1 MKSKKQARIWARL
14 CALALIAVMLLT
26 SAYAGG
32 VIPPTEAEAAS
43 AAAEGKNTALAAET
57 VDSESPEESLGEP
70 AHRKYIKDNGDGT
83 YQLSLDVTGKT
94 MTQTETEQRPVDVI
108 LVVDKSASMDN
119 KIEEGRQ
126 QPTRLAVIQDLVKNM
141 TTELLPAGTQNRMS
155 IVTFSGSEQG
165 NKNDSYVQTDRH
177 YKDADPGKWTS
188 SKDDI
193 NTTID
198 GINPLGG
205 TNWEAGLYEANKL
218 ISSRHE
224 DALTFVVFLS
234 DGDPTFRY
242 TNSDWSGGT
251 WLNPISGAGYTQGTG
266 NSDPNRNNYNHALI
280 EAEKIPNDVKFFSVS
295 IGGDADKMQNFA
307 NDLKQKGKDA
317 TYYDGKDATSLE
329 NAFDNI
335 IETITTSGYTNVTI
349 TDTLSE
355 YAEFVH
361 VDANGTGIAVT
372 RTNKNGTIEPVP
384 NSDYELTV
392 NPDTKQV
399 SIRWLKMLEDDVTYT
414 ISFTVKPSQ
423 KASDEYIQN
432 GGAYLNGIVGETG
445 TGDTEGKPGFYS
457 NAIATLTYN
466 GDGNDQTI
474 DYSKP
479 VIPIQT
485 TTIPVEK
492 IWDDRGNTAHRSDS
506 ITAKLYYKES
516 ESPYGSVNL
525 NEANGWKNEFT
536 NIPVGSED
544 KFIVKEN
551 MTDDQSSY
559 YESTITGDGKTRFTI
574 TNTLKV
580 TSFTIQKVDENTK
593 DPLEG
598 ARFELREAVVDGDT
612 WSDQE
617 HGKTYYPDGNKDF
630 LTEEDGKATFN
641 DIPFGNYLLYETK
654 APAGY
659 KLPKDPVRVT
669 VKAGMVTLMNVSGDK
684 IGEVV
689 LPTEGESTSQP
700 DVTIPNKEND
710 KLPVAGGAGTLWF
723 TGGGLALAGA
733 AALLYFKQR
742 RKKGEE

>member
-32 VIPPTEAEAAS
+32 VIPPAEAEAAS
-43 AAAEGKNTALAAET
+43 AAEGKNTALAAET
-57 VDSESPEESLGEP
+57 VDSESPEDSLGEP

-94 MTQTETEQRPVDVI
+94 MTQTETEQKPVDVI
-108 LVVDKSASMDN
+108 LVVDKSASMNEPIGAGQD
-119 KIEEGRQ
+119 Q
-126 QPTRLAVIQDLVKNM
+126 STTRLAVIQNLVKNM
-141 TTELLPAGTQNRMS
+141 ATELLPAGTQNRMS
-155 IVTFSGSEQG
+155 IVTFSGSKTG
-165 NKNDSYVQTDRH
+165 SKDDDHVQTDRH

-205 TNWEAGLYEANKL
+205 TNWEAGLYEANQL
-218 ISSRHE
+218 ISSRRE

-242 TNSDWSGGT
+242 TNSDWSGGP
-251 WLNPISGAGYTQGTG
+251 WWSPISGAGYTQGTG
-266 NSDPNRNNYNHALI
+266 NSDPNSNNYHHALI
-280 EAEKIPNDVKFFSVS
+280 EAQKIPNDVKFFSVS

-355 YAEFVH
+355 YAEFVG
-361 VDANGTGIAVT
+361 VDANGTGITVT
-372 RTNKNGTIEPVP
+372 RTNKDGTIEAVP
-384 NSDYELTV
+384 NRDYELTV

-399 SIRWLKMLEDDVTYT
+399 SIRWLKMLEDSVTYT

-423 KASDEYIQN
+423 KAIDAYIQN
-432 GGAYLNGIVGETG
+432 GGAYPDGIVGEAG
-445 TGDTEGKPGFYS
+445 TGDTDGQLGFYS
-457 NAIATLTYN
+457 NATATLTYN
-466 GDGNDQTI
+466 GDGKDQKI

-479 VIPIQT
+479 VIQIQT
-485 TTIPVEK
+485 TTISVEK

-506 ITAKLYYKES
+506 IAAELYYKDS
-516 ESPYGSVNL
+516 ESPYESVTL
-525 NEANGWKNEFT
+525 KEANGWKNKFT

-559 YESTITGDGKTRFTI
+559 YESTITGDGKTGFTI

-580 TSFTIQKVDENTK
+580 ASFTIQKVDENTK
-593 DPLEG
+593 SPLDG

-617 HGKTYYPDGNKDF
+617 NGKIYYPDGVEDF
-630 LTEEDGKATFN
+630 LTKEDGKATFN

-669 VKAGMVTLMNVSGDK
+669 VKAGMVTLMNVNGET
-684 IGEVV
+684 IGTVTP
-689 LPTEGESTSQP
+689 PTEGESTSQP

>member
-32 VIPPTEAEAAS
+32 VIPPAEAEAAS

-57 VDSESPEESLGEP
+57 MDSESPEDSLGEP
-70 AHRKYIKDNGDGT
+70 VHRKYIKDKGDGT

-94 MTQTETEQRPVDVI
+94 MTQTETEQKPVDVI
-108 LVVDKSASMDN
+108 LVVDKSASMNEPIGAGQD
-119 KIEEGRQ
+119 Q
-126 QPTRLAVIQDLVKNM
+126 STTRLAVIQNLVKNM
-141 TTELLPAGTQNRMS
+141 ATELLPAGTQNRMS
-155 IVTFSGSEQG
+155 IVTFSGSKTG
-165 NKNDSYVQTDRH
+165 SKDDDHVQTDRH

-205 TNWEAGLYEANKL
+205 TNWEAGLYEANQL
-218 ISSRHE
+218 ISSRRE

-242 TNSDWSGGT
+242 TDSDWSGG
-251 WLNPISGAGYTQGTG
+251 WRYGGASGAGYTQGTG
-266 NSDPNRNNYNHALI
+266 NSDPNSNNYNHALI
-280 EAEKIPNDVKFFSVS
+280 EAQKIPNDVKFFSVS

-355 YAEFVH
+355 YAEFVG
-361 VDANGTGIAVT
+361 VDANGTGITVT
-372 RTNKNGTIEPVP
+372 RTNKNGMIEPVP

-392 NPDTKQV
+392 NPNTKQV
-399 SIRWLKMLEDDVTYT
+399 SIRWLKMLKDGVTYT
-414 ISFTVKPSQ
+414 ISFRVKPSQ

-432 GGAYLNGIVGETG
+432 GGAYPDGIVGETG
-445 TGDTEGKPGFYS
+445 TGDTEGKQGFYS
-457 NAIATLTYN
+457 NATATLRYN

-479 VIPIQT
+479 VIQIQT
-485 TTIPVEK
+485 ITIPVEK
-492 IWDDRGNTAHRSDS
+492 IWMDQGNTAHRSDS
-506 ITAKLYYKES
+506 ITAELYYKGS
-516 ESPYGSVNL
+516 EIPYGSVTL
-525 NEANGWKNEFT
+525 KEANGWKDQFAK
-536 NIPVGSED
+536 IPVGSED

-559 YESTITGDGKTRFTI
+559 YESTITGDGKTGFTI

-580 TSFTIQKVDENTK
+580 ASFTIKKVDKENPDK
-593 DPLEG
+593 PLEG
-598 ARFELREAVVDGDT
+598 ATFELVKADENWDPI
-612 WSDQE
+612 DQE
-617 HGKTYYPDGNKDF
+617 HPVAIEATG
-630 LTEEDGKATFN
+630 EDSKATFN

-669 VKAGMVTLMNVSGDK
+669 VEAGMVTLMNVSGET
-684 IGEVV
+684 IGTVTP
-689 LPTEGESTSQP
+689 PTEGESTSQP
-700 DVTIPNKEND
+700 DVTIPNKKND

-742 RKKGEE
+742 RKKGEA

>member
-1 MKSKKQARIWARL
+1 MRKSKQTGGPPRRILARL
-14 CALALIAVMLLT
+14 CALALIAAILLT
-26 SAYAGG
+26 GAYAGG
-32 VIPPTEAEAAS
+32 AVAPEGVEAAS

-57 VDSESPEESLGEP
+57 VDSESPEDSLGEP
-70 AHRKYIKDNGDGT
+70 VHRKYIKDNGDGT

-108 LVVDKSASMDN
+108 LVVDKSASMNEPIGAGQD
-119 KIEEGRQ
+119 Q
-126 QPTRLAVIQDLVKNM
+126 STTRLAVIQDLVKNM

-155 IVTFSGSEQG
+155 IVTFSGSKTG
-165 NKNDSYVQTDRH
+165 SKDDDHVQTDRH

-218 ISSRHE
+218 ISSRRE

-242 TNSDWSGGT
+242 TNSDWSGGPR
-251 WLNPISGAGYTQGTG
+251 WNPISGAGYTQGTG
-266 NSDPNRNNYNHALI
+266 NSDPNSNNYNHALI

-307 NDLKQKGKDA
+307 NDLKQEGKDA
-317 TYYDGKDATSLE
+317 TYYDGKDADSLE

-355 YAEFVH
+355 YAEFVG
-361 VDANGTGIAVT
+361 VDANGTGITVT
-372 RTNKNGTIEPVP
+372 RTNKNGTIETVP
-384 NSDYELTV
+384 NSDYELMV

-399 SIRWLKMLEDDVTYT
+399 SIRWLKMLEDSVTYT
-414 ISFTVKPSQ
+414 ISFTIKPSQ
-423 KASDEYIQN
+423 KASDAYIQN
-432 GGAYLNGIVGETG
+432 GGAYPGDIVGEAD
-445 TGDTEGKPGFYS
+445 TGDTAGEPGFYS
-457 NAIATLTYN
+457 NTTASLTYN
-466 GDGNDQTI
+466 GDGKDQKG
-474 DYSKP
+474 DYPKP
-479 VIPIQT
+479 VIQIRT

-506 ITAKLYYKES
+506 ITAELYYKES
-516 ESPYGSVNL
+516 ESPYGNVTL
-525 NEANGWKNEFT
+525 NEANNWKDKFAK
-536 NIPVGSED
+536 IPAGSEKD
-544 KFIVKEN
+544 FSVKEILN
-551 MTDDQSSY
+551 ANQAAY
-559 YESTITGDGKTRFTI
+559 YTSTVTGNGKDGFTI
-574 TNTLKV
+574 TNTLNV
-580 TSFTIQKVDENTK
+580 ASFTIQKVDEK
-593 DPLEG
+593 DPAKLLEG
-598 ARFELREAVVDGDT
+598 ATFDLVKADEN
-612 WSDQE
+612 WKPIDQE
-617 HGKTYYPDGNKDF
+617 NPVATKTTGV
-630 LTEEDGKATFN
+630 DGKATFN

-659 KLPKDPVRVT
+659 KLPKDPVQVT
-669 VKAGMVTLMNVSGDK
+669 VEAGMVTLMNVSGET
-684 IGEVV
+684 IGRVA

-742 RKKGEE
+742 RNKEEE

>member
-32 VIPPTEAEAAS
+32 VIPPAEAEAAS

-57 VDSESPEESLGEP
+57 MDSESPEDSLGEP
-70 AHRKYIKDNGDGT
+70 VHRKYIKDKGDGT

-94 MTQTETEQRPVDVI
+94 MTQTETEQKPVDVI
-108 LVVDKSASMDN
+108 LVVDKSASMNEPIGAGQD
-119 KIEEGRQ
+119 Q
-126 QPTRLAVIQDLVKNM
+126 STTRLAVIQDLVKNM

-155 IVTFSGSEQG
+155 IVTFSGSKTG
-165 NKNDSYVQTDRH
+165 SKDDDHVQTDRH

-205 TNWEAGLYEANKL
+205 TNWEAGLYEANQL
-218 ISSRHE
+218 ISSRRE

-242 TNSDWSGGT
+242 TDSNWSGG
-251 WLNPISGAGYTQGTG
+251 WFYGYASGAGYTQGTG
-266 NSDPNRNNYNHALI
+266 NSDPNSNNYNHALI

-307 NDLKQKGKDA
+307 NDLEQEGKDA
-317 TYYDGKDATSLE
+317 TYYDGKDAASLE
-329 NAFDNI
+329 NAFDSI

-361 VDANGTGIAVT
+361 VDANGTGITVT
-372 RTNKNGTIEPVP
+372 RTNKDGKIEPVP
-384 NSDYELTV
+384 ISDYELTV

-399 SIRWLKMLEDDVTYT
+399 SIRWLKMLEDGVTYT

-423 KASDEYIQN
+423 KAIDAYIQN
-432 GGAYLNGIVGETG
+432 GGAYPDDIVGEAG
-445 TGDTEGKPGFYS
+445 TGDTDGKPGFYS
-457 NAIATLTYN
+457 NATATLTYN

-479 VIPIQT
+479 VIQIQT

-492 IWDDRGNTAHRSDS
+492 IWDDQRNTAHRSDF
-506 ITAKLYYKES
+506 ITAELYYKES
-516 ESPYGSVNL
+516 KIPYGSVTL
-525 NEANGWKNEFT
+525 KEANGWQNKFT

-559 YESTITGDGKTRFTI
+559 YESTITSDGKTGFTI

-580 TSFTIQKVDENTK
+580 ASFTIKKVDKENPDK
-593 DPLEG
+593 PLEG
-598 ARFELREAVVDGDT
+598 ATFELVKADENWDPI
-612 WSDQE
+612 DQE
-617 HGKTYYPDGNKDF
+617 NPVAIEATG
-630 LTEEDGKATFN
+630 EDGKATFN

-669 VKAGMVTLMNVSGDK
+669 VKAGMVTLMNVSGET
-684 IGEVV
+684 IGTVTP
-689 LPTEGESTSQP
+689 PTEGESTSQP
-700 DVTIPNKEND
+700 YVTIPNKEND

-733 AALLYFKQR
+733 AALLYFKQH